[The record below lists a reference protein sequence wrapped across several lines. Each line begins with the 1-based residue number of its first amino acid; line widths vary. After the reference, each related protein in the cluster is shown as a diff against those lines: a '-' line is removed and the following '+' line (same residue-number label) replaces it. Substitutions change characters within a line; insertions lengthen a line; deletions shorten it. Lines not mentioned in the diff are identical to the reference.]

1 MKRARK
7 YLAVL
12 FAVLLAVTQLP
23 LTALAADTAA
33 DAAKDVAKIEFKPVS
48 AIEQTNGYTVTE
60 NNPETGETVSYYKYN
75 VANFY
80 PEYTVTLKSGK
91 RLTSSYEKINYK
103 GQEYSPTYSDDQS
116 AQNPWGVG
124 KHTVTATLFGY
135 TAAFE
140 FEVVKTPVVSAEF
153 ETVQLIEGLDGYTSG
168 RYNPETSDFE
178 EYCQYSGYSCKNYTV
193 TLADGTTLKSGES
206 GSISYNGS
214 YYTPNYSD
222 DQSVQNP
229 WGIGTHTAKATIMG
243 YTADCP
249 VEIVETVVAD
259 VKFENTVII
268 KNNGGNMVSSY
279 DSATGNYVNYY
290 KYSYDSVKCIITLK
304 NGKRLEDGGNWLY
317 YNNKSYTISYSD
329 DQSAETPW
337 DVGKHTVT
345 ANLLGYT
352 ATFEVEIIDSPYR
365 ILEILQVDPVTEN
378 QNCYENA
385 NGDLIYNV
393 PRVMFRVTDKDGKSF
408 IASSDTETRAHIT
421 SDQENSPWTVGG
433 DNRFTLHYLDL
444 SVEGKVE
451 MQPGSPFEYFEQDGG
466 LYITGYRI
474 SGQKSV
480 EIPSQ
485 IDGKPVV
492 GIIWSETDAENII
505 IPDSVKTIGESAF
518 FYATQLK
525 TLTVGS
531 GVSNLNYELFKYL
544 NNLSSI
550 TVSKNNPYFCDID
563 GIVYDKS
570 GTKLVVYPLA
580 KGDEY
585 TVPAN
590 VTDIDILNDS
600 VYNFLDI
607 TIADG
612 SKMFVTVDGVTYN
625 ADKTRIISCDRNK
638 SGEYVM
644 PDTVT
649 EISEKAFKQC
659 TMLTSVK
666 VSDKVTKIAYSA
678 FEDCS
683 SLNSVTLP
691 SKLESINECAFYG
704 CESLADITIPDTLGS
719 VGYRAFFA
727 SGLEKISLPDSI
739 TDIDE
744 EAFAYCNSLE
754 SVKLPNKLTYLA
766 DGLFRECVWLSDI
779 TIPDSVTSIGEYAF
793 FYCTNLKD
801 VYYSGNLSGWCKI
814 EFYDYH
820 SNPMIYATNLY
831 INGKLLEGEIT
842 IPDSVTNIGNYTFGG
857 CSGLT
862 GITIPDS
869 VTTIGDGAFEDCTG
883 LTNVTIGNSVTS
895 IGGDAFYGCAKLT
908 SITIPDS
915 VTSIG
920 GDAFR
925 GCTSLTE
932 VIFTNPQIS
941 IGDGAFSNC
950 PIKELNLPNGIKNAG
965 NDFAFSGTDI
975 TKLVLPDSVTSIAY
989 GNFAD
994 CTKLAEID
1002 VPSTVMRV
1010 GGRAFDNT
1018 AWANSHSD
1026 GPMYLKHIFIG
1037 YHGDMPQNTKIA
1049 IKDGTTVIADYALEE
1064 QTALGAVTLPKGL
1077 RVIGMFAFYNCSE
1090 IKEIYIPASVTDI
1103 DPSAF
1108 IKCSSLTAINVAPDN
1123 PNYKSID
1130 GVLYSKDGTKLIWC
1144 PKRTAQR
1151 YEVPD
1156 SVTEISACA
1165 FIESGVSA
1173 VKITNPNTQLRDY
1186 SIGYLYS
1193 EYETE
1198 YLSSEL
1204 GTDYNRRGIYLDYK
1218 LTEIICPKDFSA
1230 YNYAK
1235 ANNLLVTVPENI
1247 DIVSNN
1253 EEVSI
1258 SATTDVASGNVSAK
1272 VIKKSTADINT
1283 SAINADRYNIENAAV
1298 YDITLEKNGVRIQ
1311 PNGKIEVS
1319 IDAPKNS
1326 DGSKFTVLRGESDGT
1341 FTDMKATFKDGKL
1354 TFMTDHFSTY
1364 VVVENKIKLGDVN
1377 GDGKI
1382 NVTDAILILRYNA
1395 EIETLTG
1402 SQKAAADVTGDKQV
1416 NTKDA
1421 IDILRYD
1428 AQLITDFQ

>member
-1 MKRARK
+1 MKKARK

-33 DAAKDVAKIEFKPVS
+33 DVAKDVEKIEFKPIS
-48 AIEQTNGYTVTE
+48 AIEQTHGYTVTE
-60 NNPETGETVSYYKYN
+60 NNPETGEIVSYYKYN

-91 RLTSSYEKINYK
+91 SLESSNGRISYK

-140 FEVVKTPVVSAEF
+140 FEVIKTPVVSAEF
-153 ETVQLIEGLDGYTSG
+153 ETVQLIEGLDGYTSSQ
-168 RYNPETSDFE
+168 YNPETADFT
-178 EYCQYSGYSCKNYTV
+178 EYCQYSGYGCKNYTV
-193 TLADGTTLKSGES
+193 TLADGTTLKSNES

-290 KYSYDSVKCIITLK
+290 KYGYDSVKCIITLK
-304 NGKRLEDGGNWLY
+304 NGKRLETGGNSLY

-329 DQSAETPW
+329 DQSAQTPW

-345 ANLLGYT
+345 AKLLGYT
-352 ATFEVEIIDSPYR
+352 ATFEIEIIDSPYR

-378 QNCYENA
+378 QNCHENA
-385 NGDLIYNV
+385 NGDLIYSV
-393 PRVMFRVTDKDGKSF
+393 PRVIFRITDKDGKSF

-421 SDQENSPWTVGG
+421 SDQENSPWAVGR

-444 SVEGKVE
+444 SAEGKVE

-492 GIIWSETDAENII
+492 GIMWSETDAENII

-550 TVSKNNPYFCDID
+550 TVSKNNPYFCDVD

-625 ADKTRIISCDRNK
+625 AGKTRIISCDRNK

-649 EISEKAFKQC
+649 EIAEKAFNQC

-691 SKLESINECAFYG
+691 SKLESINECAFSG
-704 CESLADITIPDTLGS
+704 CKNLADITIPDTLIS
-719 VGYRAFFA
+719 IGYSAFSD

-739 TDIDE
+739 TDIDAA
-744 EAFAYCNSLE
+744 AFAYCNSLE

-766 DGLFRECVWLSDI
+766 DGLFSGCDWLSDI
-779 TIPDSVTSIGEYAF
+779 TIPDSVTNIGSNAFYECICLNDINIPNNVTSIGSEAF
-793 FYCTNLKD
+793 LGCSSLTA
-801 VYYSGNLSGWCKI
+801 VR
-814 EFYDYH
+814 
-820 SNPMIYATNLY
+820 
-831 INGKLLEGEIT
+831 
-842 IPDSVTNIGNYTFGG
+842 IPDSVTFMGNYVFCG
-857 CSGLT
+857 CERLKSVTLGSGLT
-862 GITIPDS
+862 QIPEFSFCGCAITSLRIPDKIAL
-869 VTTIGDGAFEDCTG
+869 IGNGAFSYCE
-883 LTNVTIGNSVTS
+883 N
-895 IGGDAFYGCAKLT
+895 
-908 SITIPDS
+908 
-915 VTSIG
+915 
-920 GDAFR
+920 
-925 GCTSLTE
+925 LTE

-941 IGDGAFSNC
+941 IGDSAFSNC

-965 NDFAFSGTDI
+965 SNYAFSGTDI

-1010 GGRAFDNT
+1010 GGYAFDNT

-1077 RVIGMFAFYNCSE
+1077 RVIGSFAFYNCSA

-1103 DPSAF
+1103 YPSAF

-1165 FIESGVSA
+1165 FIESDVSA

-1186 SIGYLYS
+1186 SIGYIYS
-1193 EYETE
+1193 DYYSYEYW
-1198 YLSSEL
+1198 SSEFDIRL
-1204 GTDYNRRGIYLDYK
+1204 NYK
-1218 LTEIICPKDFSA
+1218 LTEIICPKDSAA

-1235 ANNLLVTVPENI
+1235 ANNLLATVPENI
-1247 DIVSNN
+1247 DIVSDN

-1258 SATTDVASGNVSAK
+1258 SATTDAASGNVSAK

-1311 PNGKIEVS
+1311 PNGKIRVS
-1319 IDAPKNS
+1319 IDAPKNL
-1326 DGSKFTVLRGESDGT
+1326 DGSKCTVLRGESDGT

-1354 TFMTDHFSTY
+1354 TFMTDHFGTY
-1364 VVVENKIKLGDVN
+1364 VVVENKIKFGDVN
-1377 GDGKI
+1377 NDGKI
-1382 NVTDAILILRYNA
+1382 DIKDAILILRYDA
-1395 EIETLTG
+1395 GIDTLTDL
-1402 SQKAAADVTGDKQV
+1402 QETAADVNSDKHI
-1416 NTKDA
+1416 NTNDVIA
-1421 IDILRYD
+1421 ILRYD
-1428 AQLITDFQ
+1428 AQLITDF

>member
-1 MKRARK
+1 M
-7 YLAVL
+7 
-12 FAVLLAVTQLP
+12 
-23 LTALAADTAA
+23 
-33 DAAKDVAKIEFKPVS
+33 
-48 AIEQTNGYTVTE
+48 
-60 NNPETGETVSYYKYN
+60 
-75 VANFY
+75 
-80 PEYTVTLKSGK
+80 
-91 RLTSSYEKINYK
+91 
-103 GQEYSPTYSDDQS
+103 
-116 AQNPWGVG
+116 
-124 KHTVTATLFGY
+124 
-135 TAAFE
+135 
-140 FEVVKTPVVSAEF
+140 
-153 ETVQLIEGLDGYTSG
+153 
-168 RYNPETSDFE
+168 
-178 EYCQYSGYSCKNYTV
+178 
-193 TLADGTTLKSGES
+193 
-206 GSISYNGS
+206 
-214 YYTPNYSD
+214 
-222 DQSVQNP
+222 
-229 WGIGTHTAKATIMG
+229 
-243 YTADCP
+243 
-249 VEIVETVVAD
+249 
-259 VKFENTVII
+259 
-268 KNNGGNMVSSY
+268 
-279 DSATGNYVNYY
+279 
-290 KYSYDSVKCIITLK
+290 
-304 NGKRLEDGGNWLY
+304 
-317 YNNKSYTISYSD
+317 
-329 DQSAETPW
+329 
-337 DVGKHTVT
+337 
-345 ANLLGYT
+345 GYT

-444 SVEGKVE
+444 SAEGKVE

-492 GIIWSETDAENII
+492 GIMRLDTYAENII

-518 FYATQLK
+518 SAATQLK

-550 TVSKNNPYFCDID
+550 TVSKNNPCFCDVD

-649 EISEKAFKQC
+649 EISEKAFNQC

-666 VSDKVTKIAYSA
+666 VSDKVTKIAYGA

-704 CESLADITIPDTLGS
+704 CESLADITIPETLGS

-744 EAFAYCNSLE
+744 EAFACCSSLE

-766 DGLFRECVWLSDI
+766 DGLFSGCDWLSDI
-779 TIPDSVTSIGEYAF
+779 TIPDGVTNIGSSAFYECICLNDINIPNNVTSIGSEAF
-793 FYCTNLKD
+793 LGCSSLAA
-801 VYYSGNLSGWCKI
+801 VR
-814 EFYDYH
+814 
-820 SNPMIYATNLY
+820 
-831 INGKLLEGEIT
+831 
-842 IPDSVTNIGNYTFGG
+842 IPDSVTFMGNHVFCG
-857 CSGLT
+857 CERLKSVTLGSGLT
-862 GITIPDS
+862 QIPEFSFSGCAITSLRIPDKIAL
-869 VTTIGDGAFEDCTG
+869 IGNGAFSYCE
-883 LTNVTIGNSVTS
+883 N
-895 IGGDAFYGCAKLT
+895 
-908 SITIPDS
+908 
-915 VTSIG
+915 
-920 GDAFR
+920 
-925 GCTSLTE
+925 LTE

-941 IGDGAFSNC
+941 IGYCAFSHC

-965 NDFAFSGTDI
+965 NDYAFSGADI

-1010 GGRAFDNT
+1010 GGYAFDNT

-1026 GPMYLKHIFIG
+1026 GPMYIKHIFIG

-1077 RVIGMFAFYNCSE
+1077 RVIGMFAFYNCSA

-1123 PNYKSID
+1123 QNYKSID

-1144 PKRTAQR
+1144 PKRAAQK

-1156 SVTEISACA
+1156 SVTEISDCA

-1193 EYETE
+1193 EGETE

-1204 GTDYNRRGIYLDYK
+1204 GTDYHRRGIYLDYK
-1218 LTEIICPKDFSA
+1218 LTEIICPKDSAA

-1272 VIKKSTADINT
+1272 VIKKSVADINT

-1298 YDITLEKNGVRIQ
+1298 YDITLEKNGVSIQ

-1326 DGSKFTVLRGESDGT
+1326 DGSKCTVLRGESDGT